1 MKVQVKESDLIS
13 LIENIIKEQ
22 EETTVCVTAK
32 PAAGKGKGKWL
43 GITKMKDR
51 EALGNVKVGS
61 EVTVDNGIPTT
72 ISKIWHDANKRPG
85 AFQFEDKN
93 IALGGTSDEKFWDT
107 YQGGT
112 FNREDWRLNTDG
124 VAERNVNGK
133 WKLMSAHDK
142 VSTDSGLDN
151 IYNALKAQGGNR
163 QLCFGVTGSEDS
175 GFVNKT
181 SNYKAVTHSLE
192 DVKSGKATIGV
203 GDKGDVVKEIQK
215 MVGAKPDGYFGPNTL
230 TKVKEYQKSNN
241 FTVTGKI
248 DGQTLGGGGV
258 DKDKATATAEKI
270 INATEKDP
278 KGEAE
283 AAIDNWL
290 GRKIDWNKIEQHAKI
305 NNVKEIWRT
314 VNPSAGWIDTPKFQ
328 QKVIKALSDR
338 GVSPA
343 IAGMAI
349 WPEATLIQLMAENKK
364 SFNDIIF
371 EVLDEKELAEEELEG
386 TEGGGVSTGTS
397 DAGGKGAKTWESGVT
412 RGSGNPAGGVTH
424 WADSYSINRGKGNP
438 LTESKWYNTVGDI
451 VGIVDPTG
459 VIDGINAMSYFK
471 QGDIFYGM
479 LSLISLIPY
488 AGDLVAKPI
497 VAAMKLGK
505 FGGKGI
511 NAAAKSGNATKL
523 AGSLGKTKMGR
534 AFMGTFKNKKTQGWL
549 ASLFAKIGKI
559 PGFGRLAK
567 DGQTYTK
574 LFTKAAN
581 ISKAG
586 GAVRIFRTSGGL
598 LTKMQRRGLLG
609 RTKLYSKFAAWM
621 LGLGVGEE
629 AMAAMNEGDMDEKFK
644 EWASS
649 EEGQEEIMDLPE
661 EEKTDFIAVLKE
673 MMGEMGKTEVT
684 T

>member
-1 MKVQVKESDLIS
+1 
-13 LIENIIKEQ
+13 
-22 EETTVCVTAK
+22 
-32 PAAGKGKGKWL
+32 
-43 GITKMKDR
+43 
-51 EALGNVKVGS
+51 
-61 EVTVDNGIPTT
+61 
-72 ISKIWHDANKRPG
+72 
-85 AFQFEDKN
+85 
-93 IALGGTSDEKFWDT
+93 
-107 YQGGT
+107 
-112 FNREDWRLNTDG
+112 
-124 VAERNVNGK
+124 
-133 WKLMSAHDK
+133 
-142 VSTDSGLDN
+142 
-151 IYNALKAQGGNR
+151 
-163 QLCFGVTGSEDS
+163 
-175 GFVNKT
+175 
-181 SNYKAVTHSLE
+181 
-192 DVKSGKATIGV
+192 
-203 GDKGDVVKEIQK
+203 
-215 MVGAKPDGYFGPNTL
+215 
-230 TKVKEYQKSNN
+230 
-241 FTVTGKI
+241 
-248 DGQTLGGGGV
+248 
-258 DKDKATATAEKI
+258 
-270 INATEKDP
+270 
-278 KGEAE
+278 
-283 AAIDNWL
+283 
-290 GRKIDWNKIEQHAKI
+290 
-305 NNVKEIWRT
+305 
-314 VNPSAGWIDTPKFQ
+314 
-328 QKVIKALSDR
+328 
-338 GVSPA
+338 
-343 IAGMAI
+343 
-349 WPEATLIQLMAENKK
+349 
-364 SFNDIIF
+364 
-371 EVLDEKELAEEELEG
+371 
-386 TEGGGVSTGTS
+386 
-397 DAGGKGAKTWESGVT
+397 
-412 RGSGNPAGGVTH
+412 
-424 WADSYSINRGKGNP
+424 
-438 LTESKWYNTVGDI
+438 
-451 VGIVDPTG
+451 
-459 VIDGINAMSYFK
+459 MSYFK